1 MLHQKGGGAEA
12 MVQITDMI
20 QTIVSEMGRGN
31 FSFLILVVGILQL
44 MAMLRNSRGIDRD
57 IRRSGRDVSRRS
69 GRDTGRKANERISPK
84 PGEKGEADEI
94 QQGQQASRVHDDA
107 EHLLQADQKVYAKG
121 RAVALDRGE

>member
-1 MLHQKGGGAEA
+1 

-44 MAMLRNSRGIDRD
+44 MAMLRNSRGIDRGVRRRAGRD
-57 IRRSGRDVSRRS
+57 INRRSGK
-69 GRDTGRKANERISPK
+69 DTGRKANERISPK

-94 QQGQQASRVHDDA
+94 
-107 EHLLQADQKVYAKG
+107 
-121 RAVALDRGE
+121 